1 MLTPDRRFEAPRCR
15 SLCSNGAARLPS
27 AKGPAPRHSESQAI
41 RSLATTTCWERCG
54 ASGEVKANRRAFG
67 LATTRL
73 SREARSSFRRPSMA
87 TEIGSPPIHG
97 PLPRFPLA
105 AEPPH
110 QDLTA
115 PPLRRRQKQKR
126 TPRTVIPAKAGI
138 QSGAERF
145 LLSQE

>member
-1 MLTPDRRFEAPRCR
+1 
-15 SLCSNGAARLPS
+15 CSNGAARLHS
-27 AKGPAPRHSESQAI
+27 AKGPAPRHSDSQAI
-41 RSLATTTCWERCG
+41 WCVATTTRSYGCD
-54 ASGEVKANRRAFG
+54 AIGEVKANRRASG
-67 LATTRL
+67 LAATRL
-73 SREARSSFRRPSMA
+73 SREARSSFRRPSLA

-115 PPLRRRQKQKR
+115 PPLRRRQKQSI
-126 TPRTVIPAKAGI
+126 PALSFVIPAKAGI